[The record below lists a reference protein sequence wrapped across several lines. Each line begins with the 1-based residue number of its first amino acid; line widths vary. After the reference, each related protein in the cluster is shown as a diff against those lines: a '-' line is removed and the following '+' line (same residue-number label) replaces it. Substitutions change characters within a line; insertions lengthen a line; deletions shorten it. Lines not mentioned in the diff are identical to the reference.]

1 MKTFKFKINDKNYDA
16 EIVNV
21 EENILTLS
29 LNGTEY
35 KVELDESAPK
45 PVVKK
50 AVPVA
55 APSVTPAIPTTPT
68 TPAASTGADTSLKSP
83 LPGTILDLFVK
94 AGDTVEKG
102 QKVILLEAMKME
114 NNIEADKAGVIK
126 EIKVS
131 KGDAV
136 MEGDVLLLIG

>member
-16 EIVNV
+16 EVVNV
-21 EENILTLS
+21 EENILTLN

-35 KVELDESAPK
+35 KVELEENLQAPK

-50 AVPVA
+50 VVPVA
-55 APSVTPAIPTTPT
+55 TPSAYPT
-68 TPAASTGADTSLKSP
+68 TPASIANSADTSTSLKSP
-83 LPGTILDLFVK
+83 LPGTILDIFCKV
-94 AGDTVEKG
+94 GDNVNAG

-114 NNIEADKAGVIK
+114 NNIEADKAGIIK
-126 EIKVS
+126 EIKVL

-136 MEGDVLLLIG
+136 MEGDVLLLIA